1 MIGDY
6 IETLYKEITN
16 TAPHIIN
23 KKIQTIYLGGGTPNV
38 LSPEQLTGI
47 VDFLGQ
53 HFDTSEIM
61 ELNIELNPYP
71 TQEIYNLIS
80 YFHTHF
86 KKRPRL
92 RFSFGIQTFDNQ
104 ILQDVRRPVSF
115 GGLTD
120 FLRGLREIKQEN
132 MVFNFDFIAFGK
144 FGETRKGEAQLW
156 DPGKIDF
163 FDRFASSQF
172 ADSFSLY
179 TLELFPGSKWQS
191 KTPDQAIS
199 GTYYGSDDDIFAE
212 FAYLKDIILDAWY
225 HRYESSNFSKP
236 GVSSIH
242 NRVYRTMQNYIGFW
256 PSASSF
262 SRLDGLGGLD
272 GLGRLE
278 GLDRLGRLE
287 GLDGL
292 GGLDKEVKA
301 VRWTN
306 TSNLVEYLKGD
317 YIDQSK
323 TVFMTEKDL
332 LIESFFLWLR
342 TDTGVSDLDKYISIL
357 VKNYK
362 ELVEAYKD
370 EWLLYDVDDRLLLT
384 DKGMDVS
391 NTIITDLLKD
401 I

>member
-1 MIGDY
+1 MVDDY
-6 IETLYKEITN
+6 LKALYQEISI
-16 TAPHIIN
+16 TAPHIVDKQIS
-23 KKIQTIYLGGGTPNV
+23 TIYLGGGTPNV

-53 HFDTSEIM
+53 HFDTSQVM

-71 TQEIYNLIS
+71 TEEIYNLIQ
-80 YFHTHF
+80 YFNTHF

-104 ILQDVRRPVSF
+104 ILQDVGRPVTF
-115 GGLTD
+115 AWLTD
-120 FLRGLREIKQEN
+120 FIRGLREIKQEN

-163 FDRFASSQF
+163 FDRFAKSQF

-179 TLELFPGSKWQS
+179 TLELFPGSTWKS

-199 GTYYGSDDDIFAE
+199 GTYYGSDDDIFTE
-212 FAYLKDIILDAWY
+212 FAYLKDIILDAGY
-225 HRYESSNFSKP
+225 QRYESSNFSKP

-262 SRLDGLGGLD
+262 MKVDGLDSFDSLWKLD
-272 GLGRLE
+272 TAT
-278 GLDRLGRLE
+278 
-287 GLDGL
+287 
-292 GGLDKEVKA
+292 KA

-306 TSNLVEYLKGD
+306 TSNLVEYFKGN
-317 YIDQSK
+317 YIDPSK
-323 TVFMTEKDL
+323 TSFMTQKDI
-332 LIESFFLWLR
+332 LIESFFLGLR
-342 TDTGVSDLDKYISIL
+342 TDTGVTNLEKYIPLL
-357 VKNYK
+357 VPNHK
-362 ELVEAYKD
+362 ELIESYKD
-370 EWLLYDVDDRLLLT
+370 EGLLYDVDDRLLLT
-384 DKGMDVS
+384 DQGMDVS
-391 NTIITDLLKD
+391 NTIITDLLNE

>member
-80 YFHTHF
+80 YFHNHF

-104 ILQDVRRPVSF
+104 ILQDVGRPVSF

-212 FAYLKDIILDAWY
+212 FAYLKDIILDA
-225 HRYESSNFSKP
+225 
-236 GVSSIH
+236 
-242 NRVYRTMQNYIGFW
+242 
-256 PSASSF
+256 
-262 SRLDGLGGLD
+262 
-272 GLGRLE
+272 
-278 GLDRLGRLE
+278 
-287 GLDGL
+287 
-292 GGLDKEVKA
+292 
-301 VRWTN
+301 
-306 TSNLVEYLKGD
+306 
-317 YIDQSK
+317 
-323 TVFMTEKDL
+323 
-332 LIESFFLWLR
+332 
-342 TDTGVSDLDKYISIL
+342 
-357 VKNYK
+357 
-362 ELVEAYKD
+362 
-370 EWLLYDVDDRLLLT
+370 
-384 DKGMDVS
+384 
-391 NTIITDLLKD
+391 
-401 I
+401 

>member
-1 MIGDY
+1 MIDDY
-6 IETLYKEITN
+6 LKALYQEIEK
-16 TAPHIIN
+16 TAPHIID
-23 KKIQTIYLGGGTPNV
+23 KQIRSIYLGWGTPNV

-53 HFDTSEIM
+53 HFDMSEVM

-71 TQEIYNLIS
+71 TEEIYNLIN

-104 ILQDVRRPVSF
+104 ILQDVWRPVSF

-120 FLRGLREIKQEN
+120 FLRGLRDIKQEN

-179 TLELFPGSKWQS
+179 TLELFPGSRWQS

-199 GTYYGSDDDIFAE
+199 GTYYGSDDDIFTE
-212 FAYLKDIILDAWY
+212 FAYLKDIILDAGY

-262 SRLDGLGGLD
+262 SRLDGL
-272 GLGRLE
+272 
-278 GLDRLGRLE
+278 DRLSRLGFE
-287 GLDGL
+287 
-292 GGLDKEVKA
+292 KTNEEVKA
-301 VRWTN
+301 IRWTN
-306 TSNLVEYLKGD
+306 TSNLVEYLKGN
-317 YIDQSK
+317 YIDPSK
-323 TVFMTEKDL
+323 TVFMTQKDL
-332 LIESFFLWLR
+332 LIESFFLGLR
-342 TDTGVSDLDKYISIL
+342 TDEGVTNLEKYISLL
-357 VKNYK
+357 VPNYK
-362 ELVEAYKD
+362 ELIESYKD
-370 EWLLYDVDDRLLLT
+370 EGLLYDVDDRLLLT
-384 DKGMDVS
+384 DQGMDVS
-391 NTIITDLLKD
+391 NTIITDLLKEV
-401 I
+401 

>member
-6 IETLYKEITN
+6 LKALYQEIET
-16 TAPHIIN
+16 TAPHIVN
-23 KKIQTIYLGGGTPNV
+23 KQIQTIYLGWGTPNV
-38 LSPEQLTGI
+38 LSPEQLTDI

-53 HFDTSEIM
+53 HFDTSDVM

-71 TQEIYNLIS
+71 TQETYNLIT

-104 ILQDVRRPVSF
+104 ILQDVGRPVSF
-115 GGLTD
+115 AGLTD
-120 FLRGLREIKQEN
+120 FLRGLRDIKQEN
-132 MVFNFDFIAFGK
+132 MIFNFDFIAFGK

-156 DPGKIDF
+156 DPGKIEF

-179 TLELFPGSKWQS
+179 TLELFPGSKRQS

-199 GTYYGSDDDIFAE
+199 GTYYGSDDDIFTE
-212 FAYLKDIILDAWY
+212 FAYLKDILLDAGY
-225 HRYESSNFSKP
+225 HRYEFSNFCRP

-242 NRVYRTMQNYIGFW
+242 NRVYRTMQDYIGFG

-262 SRLDGLGGLD
+262 FHSDWLVSFDKLGKTS
-272 GLGRLE
+272 
-278 GLDRLGRLE
+278 
-287 GLDGL
+287 
-292 GGLDKEVKA
+292 KETKA

-306 TSNLVEYLKGD
+306 TSNLIEYFKGN
-317 YIDQSK
+317 YIDPSK

-332 LIESFFLWLR
+332 LIESFFLRLR
-342 TDTGVSDLDKYISIL
+342 TDEGIVNIEEYVSIL
-357 VKNYK
+357 VPQYK
-362 ELVEAYKD
+362 EIIKKYTE
-370 EWLLYDVDDRLLLT
+370 EWLFLGDPYKLVLSDQ
-384 DKGMDVS
+384 GMDVS
-391 NTIITDLLKD
+391 NTIITDLLKEV
-401 I
+401 

>member
-1 MIGDY
+1 MIDDY
-6 IETLYKEITN
+6 LKALYKEIT
-16 TAPHIIN
+16 TMAPHIVD
-23 KKIQTIYLGGGTPNV
+23 KQIQTIYLGGGTPNV

-47 VDFLGQ
+47 VDFLWT
-53 HFDTSEIM
+53 HFDTTQVM

-71 TQEIYNLIS
+71 TEEIYNLIQ

-86 KKRPRL
+86 RHWPRL

-104 ILQDVRRPVSF
+104 ILKDTWRPVTF
-115 GGLTD
+115 AGLTD
-120 FLRGLREIKQEN
+120 FIRWLRDIKQEN

-191 KTPDQAIS
+191 KTPDKAIS
-199 GTYYGSDDDIFAE
+199 GTYYGSDDDIFTE
-212 FAYLKDIILDAWY
+212 FAYLKDILLDAGY
-225 HRYESSNFSKP
+225 HRYESSNFCRS
-236 GVSSIH
+236 GSSSIH
-242 NRVYRTMQNYIGFW
+242 NRVYRNMQNYIWFW

-262 SRLDGLGGLD
+262 SRLDGLEELD
-272 GLGRLE
+272 GLGFEKLN
-278 GLDRLGRLE
+278 
-287 GLDGL
+287 
-292 GGLDKEVKA
+292 KEVKA
-301 VRWTN
+301 IRWTN
-306 TSNLVEYLKGD
+306 TTNLIEYLKGN
-317 YIDQSK
+317 YIDTSK

-342 TDTGVSDLDKYISIL
+342 TDEGVTDIPKYSKLL
-357 VKNYK
+357 VPNYK
-362 ELVEAYKD
+362 EIIEAYKD

-391 NTIITDLLKD
+391 NTIITDLLKEV
-401 I
+401 

>member
-1 MIGDY
+1 
-6 IETLYKEITN
+6 
-16 TAPHIIN
+16 
-23 KKIQTIYLGGGTPNV
+23 
-38 LSPEQLTGI
+38 
-47 VDFLGQ
+47 
-53 HFDTSEIM
+53 
-61 ELNIELNPYP
+61 
-71 TQEIYNLIS
+71 
-80 YFHTHF
+80 
-86 KKRPRL
+86 
-92 RFSFGIQTFDNQ
+92 
-104 ILQDVRRPVSF
+104 
-115 GGLTD
+115 
-120 FLRGLREIKQEN
+120 
-132 MVFNFDFIAFGK
+132 
-144 FGETRKGEAQLW
+144 
-156 DPGKIDF
+156 
-163 FDRFASSQF
+163 
-172 ADSFSLY
+172 
-179 TLELFPGSKWQS
+179 
-191 KTPDQAIS
+191 
-199 GTYYGSDDDIFAE
+199 
-212 FAYLKDIILDAWY
+212 LDAWY

-262 SRLDGLGGLD
+262 SRLDGL
-272 GLGRLE
+272 E
-278 GLDRLGRLE
+278 GLE

-301 VRWTN
+301 LRWTN